1 MEVHAL
7 SSQATWE
14 AEIGRIAIQASLGKR
29 KKKKKK
35 PVSEIL
41 SQNNQSKKGYGLS
54 DSFCPAS
61 MKL

>member
-1 MEVHAL
+1 MPCHL
-7 SSQATWE
+7 KLL
-14 AEIGRIAIQASLGKR
+14 GRLKLGGSPSKPAWA
-29 KKKKKK
+29 KEKKKK